1 MKNIYNICKIYLG
14 IVFALITIYIVKE
27 CVFGH
32 YIEGMLMAKTLP
44 LSITLLAIAI
54 LFFAVEY
61 KNKGD

>member
-1 MKNIYNICKIYLG
+1 MKNIYNDFKICLG
-14 IVFALITIYIVKE
+14 IVFALISIYIVKE